1 MRCVNEMEKEKI
13 TEDKTEKIIGKIIK
27 LIMALV
33 VIATLLWILFLTYL
47 PIKGL
52 IWLLK
57 K

>member
-1 MRCVNEMEKEKI
+1 MKEEKIIEKI
-13 TEDKTEKIIGKIIK
+13 TGKIIK
-27 LIMALV
+27 LGIILGM
-33 VIATLLWILFLTYL
+33 IATLLWILFLIFL

>member
-1 MRCVNEMEKEKI
+1 LRFGILLLDKMREEKI
-13 TEDKTEKIIGKIIK
+13 IEKIIGKIIK
-27 LIMALV
+27 LSIVLG
-33 VIATLLWILFLTYL
+33 VIATLLWILFLIFL